1 MSINR
6 MSFSE
11 TPDWL
16 NSIGFINRLSL
27 RVESNE
33 SIIIQKGSL
42 LFGFKRED
50 NEKEGIIETAYGW
63 LVNNDIHLSV
73 PRDDN
78 RVNYYITC
86 DMTGVFRVVLGNFNA
101 VRGIGA
107 NVPGIPWYT
116 FNGNALAGK
125 IIRGPGFIT
134 GVVVCDD
141 AYWCEFEGVF

>member
-1 MSINR
+1 
-6 MSFSE
+6 MSFNE

-27 RVESNE
+27 RFESQE

-50 NEKEGIIETAYGW
+50 NEKEGIIEPAYGW

-73 PRDDN
+73 PRDHN

-86 DMTGVFRVVLGNFNA
+86 DMTGVFRLEPANFN
-101 VRGIGA
+101 VIRGIGA

-125 IIRGPGFIT
+125 IFRGHGFIT
-134 GVVVCDD
+134 GFVVCDD
-141 AYWCEFEGVF
+141 AYWCEFEGGF